1 MARPKTIGPRAAE
14 PRPADVPRPAEGLE
28 ERRSQFE
35 ALALPL
41 ADLLYAAAL
50 RLAGNPAKAED
61 LVQETYVRAW
71 QNFDRFQLGTN
82 FKAWVFQIMVF
93 VNQNERRSAKSREKP
108 TDFSDSDFL
117 ADRPL
122 KDEAA
127 ARGPQPDWQALYPD
141 LVDDR
146 FKRALDGLHPDQRTV
161 LLLTSLGELSYEECA
176 QALGIPIGTV
186 MSRLFRARKHLQ
198 TELLTYA
205 REQGLLKTAR

>member
-1 MARPKTIGPRAAE
+1 
-14 PRPADVPRPAEGLE
+14 
-28 ERRSQFE
+28 
-35 ALALPL
+35 
-41 ADLLYAAAL
+41 
-50 RLAGNPAKAED
+50 
-61 LVQETYVRAW
+61 
-71 QNFDRFQLGTN
+71 
-82 FKAWVFQIMVF
+82 MVF